1 MTNPSKY
8 FQVQELVPSTIY
20 NIWGERSLQFID
32 ERLII
37 LLDFTRE
44 FFNKPLI
51 INNWHLKGSYNE
63 SCFRMPDTAV
73 GGKLSQHKFG
83 RAADIKIPGLTSR
96 QIYDE
101 ILNHEKIFMA
111 AGLTT
116 MENIDATPTWVHIDI
131 RYQGEAEKIIIV
143 NP

>member
-1 MTNPSKY
+1 
-8 FQVQELVPSTIY
+8 
-20 NIWGERSLQFID
+20 
-32 ERLII
+32 
-37 LLDFTRE
+37 
-44 FFNKPLI
+44 
-51 INNWHLKGSYNE
+51 
-63 SCFRMPDTAV
+63 MPDTAV

-116 MENIDATPTWVHIDI
+116 LENIDATPTWVHIDI
-131 RYQGEAEKIIIV
+131 RYQGNSEKIIIV